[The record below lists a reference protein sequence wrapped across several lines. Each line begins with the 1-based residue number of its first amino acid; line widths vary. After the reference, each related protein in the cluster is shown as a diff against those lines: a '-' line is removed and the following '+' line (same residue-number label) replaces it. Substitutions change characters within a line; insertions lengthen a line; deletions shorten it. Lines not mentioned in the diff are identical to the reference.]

1 MSAKKKIGILGASGY
16 TGADAVRLLARHPNA
31 EIAALTA
38 NTHAG
43 KTMQEVFPHFFML
56 DLPRLTEWEK
66 VDWTNLDAV
75 LCGLPHGT
83 TQEIIAA
90 VIASN
95 PAIKILDMSADFRL
109 RDMDVYAKWY
119 GHEHRAPKLQ
129 GEAVYGLTEFYRK
142 KIAAAR
148 LVACPGCYPT
158 AVLLALVPLAKA
170 KLIDVDDLVIDA
182 KSGVT
187 GSGRGLKQ
195 NTLFSEAG
203 EGLSA
208 YAVGSHRHSP
218 EIEQEIGIAA
228 GSSVIVNFTPHLI
241 PMSRGELCTSYVRLK
256 GCSADDLREALAVA
270 YRDEPFVHVAKKG
283 VVPQTQNVRGSN
295 YVQIGVFADRIK
307 NRAIVISVLD
317 NLVKGSAGQ
326 AIQNMNLM
334 LGFPRRPGWSS
345 SRCFRECSARA
356 GPGVSAAINRARLAG
371 LRFRPSGVKTLL
383 GLFRESGQTILKI
396 ANANTT

>member
-1 MSAKKKIGILGASGY
+1 MSAKKKIGVLGASGY
-16 TGADAVRLLARHPNA
+16 TGADAVRLLARHPNV

-43 KTMQEVFPHFFML
+43 KAMQEVFPHFFML

-66 VDWTNLDAV
+66 VDWTKLDAV
-75 LCGLPHGT
+75 FCGLPHGT

-90 VIASN
+90 VLASN

-109 RDMDVYAKWY
+109 SDMEVYAKWY
-119 GHEHRAPKLQ
+119 GHGHRAPKLQ

-228 GSSVIVNFTPHLI
+228 GSSVTVNFTPHLI
-241 PMSRGELCTSYVRLK
+241 PMSRGELCTSYVKLK
-256 GCSADDLREALAVA
+256 GCGANDLRAALADA
-270 YRDEPFVHVAKKG
+270 YRDEPFVHVADKG

-334 LGFPRRPGWSS
+334 LGFPETTGL
-345 SRCFRECSARA
+345 EQ
-356 GPGVSAAINRARLAG
+356 LA
-371 LRFRPSGVKTLL
+371 
-383 GLFRESGQTILKI
+383 LFP
-396 ANANTT
+396 

>member
-16 TGADAVRLLARHPNA
+16 TGADAVRLLARHPHA
-31 EIAALTA
+31 EITALTA

-43 KTMQEVFPHFFML
+43 KTMHEVFPHLFML
-56 DLPRLTEWEK
+56 DLPRLKEWEQ
-66 VDWTNLDAV
+66 VDWTKLDAV
-75 LCGLPHGT
+75 FCGLPHGT

-90 VIASN
+90 VLAAN

-109 RDMDVYAKWY
+109 SDMKAYAQWY
-119 GHEHRAPKLQ
+119 GHEHRAPALQ

-158 AVLLALVPLAKA
+158 AALLALVPIAKA
-170 KLIDVDDLVIDA
+170 KLIDVDDIVIDA
-182 KSGVT
+182 KSGIT
-187 GSGRGLKQ
+187 GAGRGLKQ
-195 NTLFSEAG
+195 NTQFSEAG
-203 EGLSA
+203 EGLSPYSA
-208 YAVGSHRHSP
+208 GTHRHAP

-228 GSSVIVNFTPHLI
+228 GSAVTVNFTPHLI
-241 PMSRGELCTSYVRLK
+241 PMSRGELCTSYVKLR
-256 GCSADDLREALAVA
+256 GGSADDLREALADT
-270 YRDEPFVHVAKKG
+270 YRDEPFVHVANKG
-283 VVPQTQNVRGSN
+283 VLPQTQNVRGSN

-334 LGFPRRPGWSS
+334 LGFP
-345 SRCFRECSARA
+345 ETT
-356 GPGVSAAINRARLAG
+356 G
-371 LRFRPSGVKTLL
+371 LEQIA
-383 GLFRESGQTILKI
+383 LFP
-396 ANANTT
+396 